1 MEDQEVCEQDF
12 IREVLASIGWHNSFV
27 PIASEENKTQLEIIK
42 CVSHAKVERNQALD
56 DCGKEVSRVRVL
68 LHSADNEFDQ
78 SLKLLTAHKS
88 QYTTEH
94 HLLKLSEYDDSR
106 FKQTLNDTLKLLK
119 EQDFEKENLKGN
131 QSLFDRIEKF

>member
-1 MEDQEVCEQDF
+1 MDGQEICEQDF

-56 DCGKEVSRVRVL
+56 ERGKETNRLGAL
-68 LHSADNEFDQ
+68 LHSVDNEFDQ

-88 QYTTEH
+88 QYSTEH
-94 HLLKLSEYDDSR
+94 HLFKLSEHDDSKFR
-106 FKQTLNDTLKLLK
+106 NILKDTQKLLK
-119 EQDFEKENLKGN
+119 EQEADQENLKGN
-131 QSLFDRIEKF
+131 QRIFD

>member
-1 MEDQEVCEQDF
+1 MEDSDVCEQDF

-27 PIASEENKTQLEIIK
+27 PIASEDNKTQLEIIK

-56 DCGKEVSRVRVL
+56 DRGKEVSRVRVL

-94 HLLKLSEYDDSR
+94 HLFKLSEHDDSR
-106 FKQTLNDTLKLLK
+106 FRESLNDTVKLLK
-119 EQDFEKENLKGN
+119 EQEFEQENLKGN
-131 QSLFDRIEKF
+131 QSLIYQIE